1 MWQFVDGVNIN
12 ARQAWVT
19 TNAENYVS
27 NVFAAPYT
35 QVGYTNSA
43 TNGWTT
49 AMGFDQFNPFVQL
62 PVAVGGAP
70 TTFYGDHYWQA
81 AEQRIALV
89 GGSWFSGSN
98 VGFSSWFLSNSSAS
112 ADVNIGARLVR
123 KPL

>member
-27 NVFAAPYT
+27 NVFAATYT

-81 AEQRIALV
+81 AEQRIAVV
-89 GGSWFSGSN
+89 GGAWGSGSV
-98 VGFSSWFLSNSSAS
+98 VGLSCWGLDGSSAV
-112 ADVNIGARLVR
+112 AGVVVGGRLVR